1 MSTSL
6 PMVSSMAPPSQVEV
20 PAASFTSDR
29 PHEQELMRQIS
40 LGMQRRQKERRRQKK
55 KNSGESNNKA
65 VPRIETNML
74 TNQRPVKI
82 VRTDPNASSR
92 NVVQAQLQDYMPTDT
107 LTPSTTRRGRLLVL
121 KKEEEFDIS
130 DSIQDLREV
139 LRIRTELAQANA
151 EDDMEIMPTE
161 QEWADACDLSIPE
174 LRCIITDGTEGR
186 TRLVAANA
194 GLVTSIAKRHYSI
207 LRRNTQGGGGI
218 GTILT
223 LHDLVQ
229 EGNLGLME
237 AAERFD
243 PSKGF
248 RFSTYA
254 SYWIRQRI
262 SRSIEDSSRVI
273 RLPAHG
279 KSIKS

>member
-1 MSTSL
+1 MSSPL
-6 PMVSSMAPPSQVEV
+6 PLHMVSSMAPPSQAEIR
-20 PAASFTSDR
+20 AASFATNDR
-29 PHEQELMRQIS
+29 PHEKELLRQIS
-40 LGMQRRQKERRRQKK
+40 LGMQRKQTEKRRQKK
-55 KNSGESNNKA
+55 RNSKSNNRK
-65 VPRIETNML
+65 VSPRIETDIL
-74 TNQRPVKI
+74 TNQKRPVRI

-92 NVVQAQLQDYMPTDT
+92 KVVQAQLQDYMPTDT
-107 LTPSTTRRGRLLVL
+107 LTPSTTRRGRLLAL
-121 KKEEEFDIS
+121 SKEEEGDIS
-130 DSIQDLREV
+130 DSIQDLRKV
-139 LRIRTELAQANA
+139 LRIRTELAHVNA
-151 EDDMEIMPTE
+151 EDNMEIMPSE
-161 QEWADACDLSIPE
+161 QEWADACDLSMAE
-174 LRCIITDGTEGR
+174 LRRIIMDGTEGR

-194 GLVTSIAKRHYSI
+194 GLVTSIAKRHYNI

-279 KSIKS
+279 K